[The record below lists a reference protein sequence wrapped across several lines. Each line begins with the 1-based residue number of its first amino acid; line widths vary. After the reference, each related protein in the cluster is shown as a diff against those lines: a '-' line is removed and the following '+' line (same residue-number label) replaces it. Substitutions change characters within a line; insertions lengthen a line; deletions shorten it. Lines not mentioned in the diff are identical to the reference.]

1 MTLGT
6 RMLAGVAIGVG
17 LLIAAPGG
25 ARAQEEPHGGC
36 REAGQFIASL
46 AREGGRAFG
55 ELSSEFAALGLRD
68 EFAHGLH
75 STICHPRP

>member
-1 MTLGT
+1 MNLVT

-25 ARAQEEPHGGC
+25 ARAQQEPQRGC
-36 REAGQFIASL
+36 REAGQFIAAM
-46 AREGGRAFG
+46 AREGGLG
-55 ELSSEFAALGLRD
+55 ELSSELAASGVRD

-75 STICHPRP
+75 SALCDPQP